1 MPFSFVEGVRKM
13 GDLYKSRLN
22 NSLHHSSY
30 RPGDRVVLEVRFPA
44 GDKTYCYDADPG
56 IYYPGDKVFV
66 KIKDGYKDVTVV
78 KAYYFDNH
86 DYPFYTLPLKS
97 IAGRAN
103 DTDYSYSSSTK
114 GKVPEKTND
123 TKAIDILTSEILS
136 NKDDRVQEEAAP
148 EKTQYRSYESNEKPK
163 SNKLL
168 IALII
173 VAIIGVLQGPTWYR
187 NYLDS
192 QPLYNTDLVGMWESE
207 YGSQEIDFKS
217 DHSAEIKGSDYLSGK
232 WEISSET
239 DQTIRLRYFVT
250 DYQLDLYNEEF
261 SYEMDGYIATKDD
274 VLEWETEYNEELPPE
289 GVYRFKRSTNRLI
302 YSDWDYYLEKR

>member
-1 MPFSFVEGVRKM
+1 
-13 GDLYKSRLN
+13 
-22 NSLHHSSY
+22 
-30 RPGDRVVLEVRFPA
+30 
-44 GDKTYCYDADPG
+44 
-56 IYYPGDKVFV
+56 
-66 KIKDGYKDVTVV
+66 
-78 KAYYFDNH
+78 
-86 DYPFYTLPLKS
+86 
-97 IAGRAN
+97 
-103 DTDYSYSSSTK
+103 
-114 GKVPEKTND
+114 
-123 TKAIDILTSEILS
+123 
-136 NKDDRVQEEAAP
+136 
-148 EKTQYRSYESNEKPK
+148 
-163 SNKLL
+163 
-168 IALII
+168 
-173 VAIIGVLQGPTWYR
+173 
-187 NYLDS
+187 
-192 QPLYNTDLVGMWESE
+192 MWESE